1 MQQITVKPCKALRG
15 TTYIPG
21 DKSVSHRSVMFAGLA
36 DTPVVIRNFLYAADC
51 CSTISCMEALGVQVE
66 RRVDGELCVQGNG
79 LHGLKEP
86 IGVLDAGNSG
96 TTLRLLTGIL
106 ACQPFFSVF
115 SGDASLTK
123 RPMARVIKPLSQMGC
138 TIVGRQQSK
147 YIPMALVPAAQIRGI
162 DYTMPVAS
170 AQVKS
175 AVLLAGLFAKGSTSV
190 TEPFLSRDHTERML
204 ESFGVPAKREGL
216 TVSVAPVDSLTAPEV
231 IEVPGDISSAAFW
244 LVAGTILP
252 NSRLLLRNVGINPTR
267 TGILDVL
274 TAMGANI
281 SLENERLSGAEP
293 VADLLV
299 QSAQLRGTEIK
310 GEIIPRLID
319 EIPVLAVAALFAQG
333 KTVISG
339 AEELRVK
346 ETDRLKAVTAEL
358 GKLGAVLEEKA
369 DGLIIEGGQ
378 CLKFGVCHSHDDHRM
393 AMSLAIAGL
402 AGNGVEITEPEC
414 VRISYPD
421 FFETLASL
429 RAE

>member
-1 MQQITVKPCKALRG
+1 MQQITVKSCKALLG

-51 CSTISCMEALGVQVE
+51 CSTVSCMEALGVQVE
-66 RRVDGELCVQGNG
+66 RRADGELCVQGNG

-86 IGVLDAGNSG
+86 ISVLDAGNSG
-96 TTLRLLTGIL
+96 TTLRLMTGIL

-147 YIPMALVPAAQIRGI
+147 YIPMALVPSAQIQGI

-175 AVLLAGLFAKGSTSV
+175 AVLLAGLFAKGGTSV

-204 ESFGVPAKREGL
+204 ESFGVPVKREGL
-216 TVSVAPVDSLTAPEV
+216 TVSVAPVDSLTAPKV

-281 SLENERLSGAEP
+281 SLENERFSGAEP

-358 GKLGAVLEEKA
+358 SKLGAVLEEKA

-378 CLKFGVCHSHDDHRM
+378 SLKFGVCHSHDDHRM

-402 AGNGVEITEPEC
+402 AGNGVEITEPDC

-429 RAE
+429 RVE

>member
-1 MQQITVKPCKALRG
+1 
-15 TTYIPG
+15 
-21 DKSVSHRSVMFAGLA
+21 
-36 DTPVVIRNFLYAADC
+36 
-51 CSTISCMEALGVQVE
+51 
-66 RRVDGELCVQGNG
+66 
-79 LHGLKEP
+79 
-86 IGVLDAGNSG
+86 
-96 TTLRLLTGIL
+96 
-106 ACQPFFSVF
+106 
-115 SGDASLTK
+115 
-123 RPMARVIKPLSQMGC
+123 
-138 TIVGRQQSK
+138 
-147 YIPMALVPAAQIRGI
+147 MALVPAAQIRGI

>member
-51 CSTISCMEALGVQVE
+51 CSTISCMEALGVQVD
-66 RRVDGELCVQGNG
+66 RQADGELCVQGNG
-79 LHGLKEP
+79 LHGLEEP

-204 ESFGVPAKREGL
+204 ESFGVPVKREGL

-402 AGNGVEITEPEC
+402 AGNGVEITEPDC